1 MSRIKDWTLRI
12 SQANQ
17 EQLLLITYEILVC
30 AVDELKTYLEKKDLA
45 NYKKKVRHTQ
55 KILNYLMNTLDMSYE
70 ISYDLLSLY
79 LYLHRLLVKASIS
92 MDMKVIEDA
101 EKILKIIQK
110 GFIEACELE
119 TDNSSDAMMKNS
131 QKVFAGLT
139 YGKGALQEVV
149 LDYANRGLEA

>member
-1 MSRIKDWTLRI
+1 MSQIKEWTLRI

-17 EQLLLITYEILVC
+17 EQLLLITYEILVS
-30 AVDELKTYLEKKDLA
+30 AIDELKDYLEKKDLA

-79 LYLHRLLVKASIS
+79 LYLHKLLVQASIS
-92 MDMKVIEDA
+92 MDKKVIEGA

-119 TDNSSDAMMKNS
+119 VDNDSESIMINS
-131 QKVFAGLT
+131 QKVYAGLT